1 MVALGLIAGLPTIAG
16 TWIGGF
22 TYMPIASILFLAIGA
37 GAIFQVVYSIFN
49 WMNKEMD
56 SKITAPHNVGG
67 FIAGLV
73 IMYFT
78 GLIIA
83 G

>member
-1 MVALGLIAGLPTIAG
+1 
-16 TWIGGF
+16 
-22 TYMPIASILFLAIGA
+22 MPLASIVFLAIGA

-56 SKITAPHNVGG
+56 SKITAPHNITG
-67 FIAGLV
+67 FIVGLA

-78 GLIIA
+78 GLLVA